1 MNGTVVRL
9 VWIVGMALLP
19 MFHVPFARADDF
31 TVPRPVS
38 WTPGCES

>member
-31 TVPRPVS
+31 KCTA
-38 WTPGCES
+38 PGFLDTRL